1 MAPVRK
7 TSLFLEAQLHPALT
21 ATVLAGLGALV
32 LGAGAAQ
39 RMGAPHLARD
49 VRRQVRRFV

>member
-32 LGAGAAQ
+32 LGAGAAR
-39 RMGAPHLARD
+39 RMGPGRSLFPAAR
-49 VRRQVRRFV
+49 RGLF